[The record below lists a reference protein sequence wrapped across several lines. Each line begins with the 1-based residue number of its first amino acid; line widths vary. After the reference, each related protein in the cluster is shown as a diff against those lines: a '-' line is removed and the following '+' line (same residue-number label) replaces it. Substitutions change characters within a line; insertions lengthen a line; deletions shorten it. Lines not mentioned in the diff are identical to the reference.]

1 VSCFCLDRA
10 GHVQHPESTELK
22 VLIISGYPADGFP
35 AQILHKGCEGFLQK
49 PDPSTIQPFD
59 IVPGLQPV
67 PFRHSGLKTIA
78 RALKPYSARRGF
90 PAREEPDRIARRN
103 P

>member
-10 GHVQHPESTELK
+10 DHAQHPENTKRGTQGAYHIRL
-22 VLIISGYPADGFP
+22 SGHGFP
-35 AQILHKGCEGFLQK
+35 AQILHESCEGFLRK

-78 RALKPYSARRGF
+78 RALKPYSAQRGV
-90 PAREEPDRIARRN
+90 PARDGSTGSP
-103 P
+103 